1 MITEKHT
8 YITGGNS
15 ECEFFGADNLLDKER
30 SHCNCETCNTHN
42 MLRMTRELYRIT
54 GDKKYA
60 DYYETT
66 FINAIM
72 ASVNENTGMTT
83 YFQPMATGYFKVY
96 CNPDLEKNYFWCCT
110 GTGLENFT
118 KLGDSFYYYTD
129 NKLVVNQ
136 YTSSNVTWK
145 NVTLK
150 QETKIS
156 ETDQTKFTIQ
166 LLNGTSSE
174 VFDLRLRVP
183 DWVIGSP
190 SVKVNG
196 ADQNSSVSN
205 GYISLNRTWKD
216 GDIVELTLPMGIRGY
231 TLPDNAG
238 TVYGFKYGPVVLA
251 AELGLDNKRET
262 YQIGVQCDV
271 CENKIVNGEERHT
284 KAGYGNTSNQGTLNS
299 ETLNVTTGESV
310 SAYIQNIG
318 QNMVKDKDSLSFTL
332 EGTDWGG
339 ESPLKFTPYY
349 RITDQRYGIYWLFSE
364 SNPEEIE
371 KRLLDAKLNYDG
383 DDEKYTV
390 KYEIPAEAVAL
401 AESYDKKNETEGTVE
416 TRDVIRI
423 SFSGASGEV
432 SPKLWQSA
440 GTSTNYDNNAGIKNL
455 KTNIGNLKKTS
466 DSAYTLEVPKNAQ
479 EVQIT
484 TELENKYGLLYMDGE
499 LINDARPKKIA
510 LGNED
515 VTIAMKVYAE
525 DHETQADYQLTIK
538 KTENFAQNI
547 LGITVHPDSYT
558 MFVGD
563 TLQIEYNVLPSGAA
577 NKEVSWES
585 SDSNIVLVNESGLVT
600 AKKEGTADIT
610 VTSKENEEIKAVCQI
625 TVNKKSGSGNS
636 SQKVTSLTI
645 IPASKSISVGE
656 ILQLSCTAA
665 PTGAS
670 NEVIWSSS
678 NDSTASVDTAG
689 RVTAK
694 KAGTA
699 EITAVSKEDN
709 NIKATCKITVNKPS
723 ITIKGISD
731 LAKGKKLTLKANL
744 KNVKGTVKWSI
755 NSKKY
760 ASLTAKGNT
769 AVLKAKKK
777 VGKVKITAQIGSVK
791 KTVTIQVVNP
801 VKSLKLNVKS
811 KSLKVKGKFI
821 VKAVVGPKNA
831 TNKKVKYVSSNRKV
845 AAVSSS
851 GKITAKKK
859 GKTTITVTSKSN
871 PKIKKKCKIVV
882 K

>member
-1 MITEKHT
+1 ML
-8 YITGGNS
+8 
-15 ECEFFGADNLLDKER
+15 FR
-30 SHCNCETCNTHN
+30 S
-42 MLRMTRELYRIT
+42 
-54 GDKKYA
+54 
-60 DYYETT
+60 
-66 FINAIM
+66 
-72 ASVNENTGMTT
+72 
-83 YFQPMATGYFKVY
+83 
-96 CNPDLEKNYFWCCT
+96 
-110 GTGLENFT
+110 
-118 KLGDSFYYYTD
+118 
-129 NKLVVNQ
+129 
-136 YTSSNVTWK
+136 
-145 NVTLK
+145 
-150 QETKIS
+150 
-156 ETDQTKFTIQ
+156 
-166 LLNGTSSE
+166 
-174 VFDLRLRVP
+174 
-183 DWVIGSP
+183 
-190 SVKVNG
+190 
-196 ADQNSSVSN
+196 
-205 GYISLNRTWKD
+205 
-216 GDIVELTLPMGIRGY
+216 
-231 TLPDNAG
+231 
-238 TVYGFKYGPVVLA
+238 
-251 AELGLDNKRET
+251 
-262 YQIGVQCDV
+262 
-271 CENKIVNGEERHT
+271 
-284 KAGYGNTSNQGTLNS
+284 
-299 ETLNVTTGESV
+299 
-310 SAYIQNIG
+310 
-318 QNMVKDKDSLSFTL
+318 
-332 EGTDWGG
+332 
-339 ESPLKFTPYY
+339 
-349 RITDQRYGIYWLFSE
+349 
-364 SNPEEIE
+364 
-371 KRLLDAKLNYDG
+371 
-383 DDEKYTV
+383 
-390 KYEIPAEAVAL
+390 
-401 AESYDKKNETEGTVE
+401 
-416 TRDVIRI
+416 
-423 SFSGASGEV
+423 
-432 SPKLWQSA
+432 
-440 GTSTNYDNNAGIKNL
+440 
-455 KTNIGNLKKTS
+455 
-466 DSAYTLEVPKNAQ
+466 
-479 EVQIT
+479 
-484 TELENKYGLLYMDGE
+484 
-499 LINDARPKKIA
+499 
-510 LGNED
+510 
-515 VTIAMKVYAE
+515 
-525 DHETQADYQLTIK
+525 LTIK